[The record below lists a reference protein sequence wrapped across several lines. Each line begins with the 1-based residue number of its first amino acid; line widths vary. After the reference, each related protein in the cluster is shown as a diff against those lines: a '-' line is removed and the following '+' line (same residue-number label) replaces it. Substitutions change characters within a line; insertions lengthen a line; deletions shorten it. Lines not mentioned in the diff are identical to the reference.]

1 VAAEGTDLVGPRDV
15 VIVGGGLI
23 GLGIAW
29 RAAGRGLRVEVLD
42 PDPGRGASYA
52 AAGMLAP
59 VTEAHYNE
67 EALLGLNLAS
77 SVGYPSFVSGVEA
90 ASGLAV
96 GYRETGTLA
105 VALDGDDLAA
115 LEELYAFQR
124 SLGLAVERLG
134 GREAR
139 RLEPLL
145 APGARGALL
154 VTSDHQVDNRRLTA
168 ALLRAAE
175 GAGVALRRERV
186 TAVTVA
192 AGRATGVR
200 TDQGTVVAAGQVVL
214 AAGCWSGSI
223 EGLPA
228 DVVPAVRPVKGQTVR
243 LRVPAAYAPFLRH
256 NVRGLVKG
264 THVYLVPRAD
274 GELVIGAT
282 QEEMGYDTQVTAGG
296 VYELLRDARELV
308 PAITELPL
316 VETHA
321 GLRPGTP
328 DNAPLLGPTGLPGL
342 VLATGH
348 FRNGVLL
355 TPVTAEVIAAYLTD
369 GVLPDLAR
377 PFSADRFSVAAG
389 SSLSAPQG
397 LPA

>member
-1 VAAEGTDLVGPRDV
+1 MPAKGGSVAAASRTADV
-15 VIVGGGLI
+15 VVVGGGLI

-29 RAAGRGLRVEVLD
+29 RAAGLGLRVDVVD
-42 PDPGRGASYA
+42 PEPGRAASYA

-67 EALLGLNLAS
+67 EPLLRLNLAS
-77 SVGYPSFVSGVEA
+77 SERYPAFVADVEE
-90 ASGLAV
+90 ASGLTA
-96 GYRETGTLA
+96 GYRQTGTLA

-115 LEELYAFQR
+115 LTELYAFQR
-124 SLGLAVERLG
+124 SLGLAVDQLS
-134 GREAR
+134 GRECR

-154 VTSDHQVDNRRLTA
+154 VAGDHQVDNRRLTS
-168 ALLRAAE
+168 ALLRATE
-175 GAGVALRRERV
+175 RGGVVVRRSRV
-186 TAVTVA
+186 ESVVA
-192 AGRATGVR
+192 AHDRVTGVR
-200 TDQGTVVAAGQVVL
+200 LSDGTTVTAGQVVL
-214 AAGCWSGSI
+214 AAGCWSGHI
-223 EGLPA
+223 GGLPPE
-228 DVVPAVRPVKGQTVR
+228 VVPPVRPVKGQTVR
-243 LRVPAAYAPFLRH
+243 LRVPEVFAPFLRR

-282 QEEMGYDTQVTAGG
+282 QEEMGFDTQVTAGG

-328 DNAPLLGPTGLPGL
+328 DNAPLLGPTALPGL
-342 VLATGH
+342 VVATGH
-348 FRNGVLL
+348 HRNGVLL
-355 TPVTAEVIAAYLTD
+355 TPITAEVIATYLVD
-369 GVLPDLAR
+369 GVMPALAG
-377 PFSADRFSVAAG
+377 PFAPDRFA
-389 SSLSAPQG
+389 LQDLPQ
-397 LPA
+397 